1 MKIGIACDH
10 GGFPLKEEIRN
21 LITTLG
27 HECTDFGAPSLD
39 MQDDYPDYVIPLS
52 KSLAAGELDRGI
64 ALCGSGVGAS
74 IAANK
79 VKGVRAAVI
88 FEPFSARQG
97 VEDDDMNVMCL
108 GARVIGPAYALKLVK
123 LFLSA
128 EYTGEERHARRLA
141 KVLKEEQCGSDSHG
155 EN

>member
-10 GGFPLKEEIRN
+10 GGFPLKNELKQAI
-21 LITTLG
+21 IALG
-27 HECTDFGAPSLD
+27 HECSDFGADTLD
-39 MQDDYPDYVIPLS
+39 SADDYPDYVIPMS
-52 KSLAAGELDRGI
+52 KSVASGELDRGI

-108 GARVIGPAYALKLVK
+108 GARVIGPAYALELVK
-123 LFLSA
+123 LFLNAKYS
-128 EYTGEERHARRLA
+128 GETRHARRLA
-141 KVLKEEQCGSDSHG
+141 KVLKEESSPQ
-155 EN
+155 

>member
-10 GGFPLKEEIRN
+10 GGFPLKEEIKQA
-21 LITTLG
+21 IIALG

-39 MQDDYPDYVIPLS
+39 PADDYPDYVIPMS
-52 KSLAAGELDRGI
+52 KSVASAALDRGI

-108 GARVIGPAYALKLVK
+108 GARVIGPAYALELVK
-123 LFLSA
+123 LFLNA
-128 EYTGEERHARRLA
+128 KYTGEERHARRLA
-141 KVLKEEQCGSDSHG
+141 KVLKEESSCDD
-155 EN
+155 

>member
-10 GGFPLKEEIRN
+10 GGFPLKEEIKQA
-21 LITTLG
+21 IIDLG

-39 MQDDYPDYVIPLS
+39 VADDYPDYVIPMS
-52 KSLAAGELDRGI
+52 KSVASAALDRGI

-108 GARVIGPAYALKLVK
+108 GARVIGPAYALELVK
-123 LFLSA
+123 LFLNA
-128 EYTGEERHARRLA
+128 NYTGEERHARRLA
-141 KVLKEEQCGSDSHG
+141 KVLKEESSCND
-155 EN
+155 